1 MSSAVMARIGRI
13 ALALGVLVVLVW
25 LALRLHSIITAFA
38 VAFVIAYVL
47 NPMANA
53 LERLYSRL
61 FARVRFL
68 GPRGLAVG
76 TLCIAVVLA
85 LVAVCVF
92 VVPAVYQQVAET
104 VVKLPS
110 YAETLRTRIEPTVQ
124 RFNLRYPVVYEEL
137 RRRVAETVRNHLPE
151 IVAPLTHVIGA
162 AFSSGLSL
170 VLSVLNLII
179 VPVFAVYLLYDMNR
193 ITAGLAELVPH
204 RYRAYVYSRA
214 RAVDGLLS
222 AFVRGQLTVCL
233 MLGAFYAIAL
243 SACGVPMGGAVGLI
257 VGFFN
262 LIPYMS
268 TALGLPL
275 TLLLSWVDDQSWQ
288 ALVAV
293 TVVYFFGQIVEGNI
307 VTPRIVGGRLG
318 LHSIVVVLAVL
329 VGGTLFGFVGML
341 IAVPTTA
348 ALSVFW
354 EDLRSWYLG
363 SSLYQGGAPPAG
375 PPAAA

>member
-1 MSSAVMARIGRI
+1 VRIGRI
-13 ALALGVLVVLVW
+13 ALALGALALLVW

-47 NPMANA
+47 NPVANA
-53 LERLYSRL
+53 LERLYRRL
-61 FARVRFL
+61 FGRVHVF
-68 GPRGLAVG
+68 GARGLAVG

-85 LVAVCVF
+85 LVAVGVF
-92 VVPAVYQQVAET
+92 VVPTVYQQVAET
-104 VVKLPS
+104 VVKLPG
-110 YAETLRTRIEPTVQ
+110 YAETFRARVEPTIQ
-124 RFNLRYPVVYEEL
+124 RFNLRYPAAYEEL

-151 IVAPLTHVIGA
+151 IVAPLTHVVGT
-162 AFSSGLSL
+162 AFSSALAL
-170 VLSVLNLII
+170 VLTVLNLII

-204 RYRAYVYSRA
+204 RFREYVYSRA
-214 RAVDGLLS
+214 RAVDSLLS
-222 AFVRGQLTVCL
+222 AFLRGQLTVCL
-233 MLGAFYAIAL
+233 LLGSFYAIAL

-275 TLLLSWVDDQSWQ
+275 TLLLSWLDDQSWQ

-354 EDLRSWYLG
+354 DDLRAWYLG
-363 SSLYQGGAPPAG
+363 SSLYRGAAPPTG